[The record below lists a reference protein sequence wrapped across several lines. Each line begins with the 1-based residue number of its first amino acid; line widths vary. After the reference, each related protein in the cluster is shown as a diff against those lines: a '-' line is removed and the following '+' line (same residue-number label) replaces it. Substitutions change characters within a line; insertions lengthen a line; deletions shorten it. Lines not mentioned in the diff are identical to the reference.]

1 MAWVLLIAAG
11 LAEIAM
17 ALALKQADGWT
28 RPVPSVLG
36 LACALGSIFLLTHA
50 VKTLPITTAYAVWTG
65 IGALGVMAVGVL
77 FFHESASPLRLACV
91 GAIVAGIIGLR
102 MGA

>member
-28 RPVPSVLG
+28 RPVPSVW
-36 LACALGSIFLLTHA
+36 
-50 VKTLPITTAYAVWTG
+50 YA
-65 IGALGVMAVGVL
+65 
-77 FFHESASPLRLACV
+77 ASS
-91 GAIVAGIIGLR
+91 
-102 MGA
+102 